1 MKIIFMG
8 SPEFAAPSLIKLIE
22 NNFSLSAVFT
32 APAKPSGR
40 GQKTKT
46 SAIYRLAEK
55 HNLPIYTP
63 KTLKDASIQELIY
76 NIDADLII
84 VVAYGFIIPKVIL
97 DCKKF
102 GAINIHPSS
111 LPKFRGAAPLQH
123 TILAG
128 DNKTSV
134 CIMKMDEGIDTGPI
148 LMQEDLEFASKI
160 TYKELHDLT
169 AQIGADLLIKTLSV
183 LDSITPAAQSTIG
196 VSYAHKITKNDAKIN
211 WTDPAGVIERKI
223 RAFNP
228 NPGAFFEYNGEIFK
242 IFDAIVTNI
251 DSDEKPGTTI
261 TDNLL
266 VVCGNQALQI
276 EKIQRAGKNILAKE
290 DFLRGYKLEKN
301 TLLN

>member
-148 LMQEDLEFASKI
+148 LMQEDLEFVSKI

>member
-1 MKIIFMG
+1 MG

-40 GQKTKT
+40 GQKIKT
-46 SAIYRLAEK
+46 SAIYSLAER

-148 LMQEDLEFASKI
+148 LMQEDLEFVSKI